1 MARKKSSRPIPF
13 TTSSAR
19 QREAQSFVD
28 VLRQAHH
35 AMDALDDLWII
46 DDTWYAK
53 LGRQLRRALRD
64 LLWEL
69 WPVLQLTLILFVNL
83 LVFGGLIFLLSLRG
97 SS

>member
-1 MARKKSSRPIPF
+1 MPRKKSSRPIPF
-13 TTSSAR
+13 TSASTR

-28 VLRQAHH
+28 VIRQANH

-53 LGRQLRRALRD
+53 LGRHLRRALRD
-64 LLWEL
+64 VLWEL
-69 WPVLQLTLILFVNL
+69 WPLLQLTLILFINL

>member
-1 MARKKSSRPIPF
+1 MPSKKSSRPIPF
-13 TTSSAR
+13 TTTSPR

-28 VLRQAHH
+28 AVRQAHH
-35 AMDALDDLWII
+35 AMDALDDFWII

-53 LGRQLRRALRD
+53 LGRTARRALRD

-69 WPVLQLTLILFVNL
+69 RPVLQLTLILFFNL
-83 LVFGGLIFLLSLRG
+83 LAFSVVIFLLYLLG